1 MSYKVLSLIL
11 TNAYIKTEDLNDM
24 EMVDILVPR
33 ISVIQESV
41 SAIKV
46 VTIIVIY
53 LVIIF
58 TSVHNFQF
66 EFVSPHSLFCIILHN
81 IYPHSFFRI
90 YSFLNGSEESLWF

>member
-1 MSYKVLSLIL
+1 MSYKLLSLIL
-11 TNAYIKTEDLNDM
+11 TKVYIKMEDLNDM
-24 EMVDILVPR
+24 EMVDILVPH

-46 VTIIVIY
+46 ITLIIIY
-53 LVIIF
+53 LVILF

-66 EFVSPHSLFCIILHN
+66 EFVSPHSLFCIILHI

-90 YSFLNGSEESLWF
+90 YCFIKW